1 MNETDRPEANEPHE
15 ASRDAAGNIG
25 GALGRLVRS
34 ARRAAR
40 PGPERDR
47 LVEQAHEAVE
57 AARPQAERL
66 AKQAKAAADAA
77 RPHVVRAAREA
88 AAYTREHQDDIK
100 RAAGTGATEFARRAV
115 PPTLRPIANVVEQEL
130 RKPPAPRTA
139 GTPPTDAQAA
149 ESAPPDEA
157 SPPDPPSEEP
167 RPA

>member
-47 LVEQAHEAVE
+47 LVEQAHEAVD

-88 AAYTREHQDDIK
+88 AAYTRDHQDEIK

-130 RKPPAPRTA
+130 RKPPAPRA
-139 GTPPTDAQAA
+139 ETPPSDAPAA
-149 ESAPPDEA
+149 ETAPPDA
-157 SPPDPPSEEP
+157 PPTEPGPSEEQP
-167 RPA
+167 RA

>member
-1 MNETDRPEANEPHE
+1 MSETERPEANEPHE
-15 ASRDAAGNIG
+15 ASRDAAGNVG

-34 ARRAAR
+34 ARRVAR

-66 AKQAKAAADAA
+66 AKQAKAAAEAA

-88 AAYTREHQDDIK
+88 AAYTREHQDEIK
-100 RAAGTGATEFARRAV
+100 RVAGTGATEFARRAV

-130 RKPPAPRTA
+130 RKPSSPRA
-139 GTPPTDAQAA
+139 AGGTPPEAPAEEAA
-149 ESAPPDEA
+149 PT
-157 SPPDPPSEEP
+157 DPPSQEQP
-167 RPA
+167 RS

>member
-1 MNETDRPEANEPHE
+1 
-15 ASRDAAGNIG
+15 IG

-77 RPHVVRAAREA
+77 RPHVVRAAREVT
-88 AAYTREHQDDIK
+88 AYTREHQDEIK
-100 RAAGTGATEFARRAV
+100 RAAGTGASELARRAV

-130 RKPPAPRTA
+130 RKPPAPRAT
-139 GTPPTDAQAA
+139 GTPPPD
-149 ESAPPDEA
+149 APPTE
-157 SPPDPPSEEP
+157 PGPSEEQ
-167 RPA
+167 RRT

>member
-1 MNETDRPEANEPHE
+1 MNETDQPEANEPHE

-47 LVEQAHEAVE
+47 LVEQAHEAVD

-130 RKPPAPRTA
+130 RKPPAQRA
-139 GTPPTDAQAA
+139 GTPLSDAQAA
-149 ESAPPDEA
+149 ETAPPDA
-157 SPPDPPSEEP
+157 PPTEPGPSEEQP
-167 RPA
+167 RS